1 MAIFSTIITKYI
13 GGIWGD
19 RRFGMV
25 IEFIIIRGIIIIL
38 WIRRIG

>member
-25 IEFIIIRGIIIIL
+25 IIEFMMIRGLIIG
-38 WIRRIG
+38 RI